1 MANKHMQRCSASLI
15 IRKINIETKSHFTLV
30 NFKKKDKIVHEK
42 TEKLELV

>member
-15 IRKINIETKSHFTLV
+15 IRKINIETKSYFTLV